1 LRGKDCNGQHVAVK
15 TDIAMDVRIKE
26 ANAMGAS
33 KSHIALTLFLVGCL
47 HAQQSSP
54 ANSPSVDLP
63 AALKVELT
71 VPKGEP
77 ISIALESEV
86 RIRKVGQ
93 PVSGRV
99 TRPVYV
105 FDHLVIPAGTEVAG
119 RIKEIG
125 PISRKTRVLGVMN
138 GNLTPV
144 RAVKI
149 EFNELRFAGGE
160 RKDLR
165 VEPAVGSSLSLRL
178 VSGNAAAKNQGSQ
191 GVVSSKI
198 RDAQQ
203 EVRRQWRNALS
214 QIEEPGKMHRL
225 TRYAVA
231 RLPAHPQYLAAGT
244 AYFSE
249 LREPLCF
256 GEEFVAGDRLS
267 AVGRQP
273 ADGTVIHALL
283 TTPVNSAT
291 TAKGEEIEAVLS
303 QPLFDGDR
311 LILPQGTRLRGLV
324 TQVRAARR
332 LKHNGQLRLSFRSLV
347 LPDGIEQRVV
357 ANLQGIQ
364 TREDD
369 HVTLDSEGGARTTS
383 PGTRYLSTAISLGL
397 ATAAFH
403 QDTDGEANSLNSNA
417 TGGAGNAAA
426 GGAVGFGLLGIA
438 TGALARSQPLG
449 MAMGAYGASRSIY
462 SNFLGRGRDIAFPRN
477 TEMEIEIGARKSV
490 SGPLTSEQDSA
501 QTPEV
506 KRRKD

>member
-1 LRGKDCNGQHVAVK
+1 LHNKKCNGQYPAVK
-15 TDIAMDVRIKE
+15 TAIGMNVRTKE

-33 KSHIALTLFLVGCL
+33 KSNIALTLFLAGGL

-54 ANSPSVDLP
+54 ANSPSVDVP

-77 ISIALESEV
+77 ISIALEHEV
-86 RIRKVGQ
+86 RIRQVGQ

-105 FDHLVIPAGTEVAG
+105 FDHLVIPAGTEVGG

-125 PISRKTRVLGVMN
+125 PVSRKTRVLGIMN

-144 RAVKI
+144 RAVKV
-149 EFNELRFAGGE
+149 EFNELRLGNGE
-160 RKDLR
+160 QKELH
-165 VEPAVGSSLSLRL
+165 VQAATGSPQVLRL
-178 VSGNAAAKNQGSQ
+178 VSGNATAKNKGSQ
-191 GVVSSKI
+191 RVVSSKI

-203 EVRRQWRNALS
+203 EVKRQWRIAMQ
-214 QIEEPGKMHRL
+214 QIEEPGKTHRL
-225 TRYAVA
+225 VRYAVA

-244 AYFSE
+244 TYFSE

-256 GEEFVAGDRLS
+256 GEEFVAADRLS
-267 AVGRQP
+267 AVGTQP
-273 ADGTVIHALL
+273 AAGSVIHALL
-283 TTPVNSAT
+283 TTSVDSAT

-303 QPLFDGDR
+303 QPLFDGDH
-311 LILPQGTRLRGLV
+311 LVLPQGTRLRGLV
-324 TQVRAARR
+324 TQVRPARR
-332 LKHNGQLRLSFRSLV
+332 LKHNGQLRLSFRNLV

-357 ANLQGIQ
+357 ANLHGIQ
-364 TREDD
+364 TREED

-397 ATAAFH
+397 AAAAFH
-403 QDTDGEANSLNSNA
+403 QDNDGEASSLNPNA
-417 TGGAGNAAA
+417 TGGGGNAAA

-462 SNFLGRGRDIAFPRN
+462 SNFLGRGRDIVFPKN
-477 TEMEIEIGARKSV
+477 TVMEIEIGARKSV
-490 SGPLTSEQDSA
+490 SEPLTSEQEGG
-501 QTPEV
+501 QTPES
-506 KRRKD
+506 KKSRE

>member
-1 LRGKDCNGQHVAVK
+1 MC
-15 TDIAMDVRIKE
+15 
-26 ANAMGAS
+26 AS
-33 KSHIALTLFLVGCL
+33 KSRIALILLLVGCL
-47 HAQQSSP
+47 HAQQISP
-54 ANSPSVDLP
+54 ANSPSLNVP
-63 AALKVELT
+63 AAQKVELT

-77 ISIALESEV
+77 ISIALEREV

-105 FDHLVIPAGTEVAG
+105 FDHLVIPAGTEVIG
-119 RIKEIG
+119 RIKEIES
-125 PISRKTRVLGVMN
+125 ISRKKRVLGWMN
-138 GNLTPV
+138 GNLTPG
-144 RAVKI
+144 RAVEV
-149 EFNELRFAGGE
+149 EFNELRLGNGDQ
-160 RKDLR
+160 KDLH
-165 VEPAVGSSLSLRL
+165 VQPTTGSPQVLRL
-178 VSGNAAAKNQGSQ
+178 RSGNAADKNQNSQ

-198 RDAQQ
+198 HDARQ
-203 EVRRQWRNALS
+203 EVKRQWRSAMQ
-214 QIEEPGKMHRL
+214 QIEEPGKTHRL
-225 TRYAVA
+225 MRYAVA

-244 AYFSE
+244 TYFSE
-249 LREPLCF
+249 LREPLYF
-256 GEEFVAGDRLS
+256 GEEFVAADRLS
-267 AVGRQP
+267 AVGTEP
-273 ADGTVIHALL
+273 AAGSVIHALL
-283 TTPVNSAT
+283 TTPVDSAT
-291 TAKGEEIEAVLS
+291 TAKGTEIEAVLS
-303 QPLFDGDR
+303 QPLFDGDH

-324 TQVRAARR
+324 TQVRPARR
-332 LKHNGQLRLSFRSLV
+332 LKHNGQLRLSFRNLV

-357 ANLQGIQ
+357 TNLQAIQ

-403 QDTDGEANSLNSNA
+403 QDTDAEANSLNSNA

-462 SNFLGRGRDIAFPRN
+462 SNFLGRGRDIAFPKN

-490 SGPLTSEQDSA
+490 SGPLTSEQDGA